1 MSLHDRC
8 WNLGF
13 EITTARTTLD
23 RSLVFTVGGQVTSWL
38 SMIWTDLAT
47 QNGSQIPIILVHTLV
62 QFLSSCA
69 PGTPSLT
76 LFNPVHTNVDLP
88 AWLQLHTCTYS
99 VLGKAQ
105 ERGKMD
111 EQRGHVDWQRRI
123 THYSIATI
131 QVALLEWLPNNSTIS
146 FTHLS
151 YEV

>member
-1 MSLHDRC
+1 MVVLYMSLHDRC

-99 VLGKAQ
+99 VLGKST
-105 ERGKMD
+105 RKGKD
-111 EQRGHVDWQRRI
+111 GWAKRARRLAAKNYSLLNCNNPSGTAWVTPEQF
-123 THYSIATI
+123 Y
-131 QVALLEWLPNNSTIS
+131 
-146 FTHLS
+146 
-151 YEV
+151 Y